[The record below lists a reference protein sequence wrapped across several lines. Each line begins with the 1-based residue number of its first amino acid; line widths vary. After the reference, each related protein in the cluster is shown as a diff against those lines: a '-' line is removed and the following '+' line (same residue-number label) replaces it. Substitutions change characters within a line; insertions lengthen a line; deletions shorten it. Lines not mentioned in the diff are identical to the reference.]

1 MRVRTTLI
9 SVGCLIAIVSAGG
22 CTDTTGGVATPG
34 GQGGPAS
41 EQPSGTD
48 SPSGSS
54 GNPEPTVEIPA
65 RPKALPLDGVKP
77 CSLFSKAQLLQLKI
91 TDPPSPKTSKGY
103 FTAPGCDLE
112 IATVDSFRSY
122 EVLTV
127 TQEGIG
133 PWLSGKRNVEAKLS
147 DVSGYPAATYWLRGA
162 EGTKAQDC
170 ATAVDVA
177 DGQQLMVT
185 ADNDVTRSYTLDRLC
200 QMAEDAAGLALQTLQ
215 TLK

>member
-22 CTDTTGGVATPG
+22 CTDSTGGVATPG
-34 GQGGPAS
+34 GQDSSAS
-41 EQPSGTD
+41 EQPSGSED
-48 SPSGSS
+48 PSGSPD
-54 GNPEPTVEIPA
+54 NPEPTVEIPA
-65 RPKALPLDGVKP
+65 RPKDLPLDSVKP
-77 CSLFSKAQLLQLKI
+77 CTLFTQAQLKQLKI
-91 TDPPSPKTSKGY
+91 TDPPAPKTSGGY

-147 DVSGYPAATYWLRGA
+147 EVAGYPAATYWLRGA

-185 ADNDVTRSYTLDRLC
+185 ADNDVARTYTLDQLC
-200 QMAEDAAGLALQTLQ
+200 QMAEDAAGMAMQTLQ

>member
-22 CTDTTGGVATPG
+22 CTDSTGGVATPG
-34 GQGGPAS
+34 DGGPTS
-41 EQPSGTD
+41 EQPPGSED
-48 SPSGSS
+48 PSGSPD
-54 GNPEPTVEIPA
+54 NPEPTVEIPA
-65 RPKALPLDGVKP
+65 RPKDLALDGVKP
-77 CSLFSKAQLLQLKI
+77 CSLFTQAQLTQLKI
-91 TDPPSPKTSKGY
+91 TDPPAPKTSEGY

-147 DVSGYPAATYWLRGA
+147 EVSGYPAATYWLRGA

-185 ADNDVTRSYTLDRLC
+185 ADNDVERTYTLDQLC
-200 QMAEDAAGLALQTLQ
+200 QMAADAAGLAMQTLQ